1 MAASLYDFEIARAV
15 VASALEYFEAGED
28 RVPQFAGVI
37 TERELADLRGVLQR
51 TATRVS
57 QQRESEEETR
67 GLEERIDLFQDEGNL
82 LGELWELR
90 QQILSNA
97 ERHALGE
104 HPPGGAALASH
115 GVRIIDRA
123 LVGEASR
130 EEVVE
135 LLEASAE
142 VAEWRRERGED
153 PYEDERALWRYVF
166 THLAESLTTSE
177 SAAAS
182 DRR

>member
-1 MAASLYDFEIARAV
+1 
-15 VASALEYFEAGED
+15 
-28 RVPQFAGVI
+28 
-37 TERELADLRGVLQR
+37 VLQR